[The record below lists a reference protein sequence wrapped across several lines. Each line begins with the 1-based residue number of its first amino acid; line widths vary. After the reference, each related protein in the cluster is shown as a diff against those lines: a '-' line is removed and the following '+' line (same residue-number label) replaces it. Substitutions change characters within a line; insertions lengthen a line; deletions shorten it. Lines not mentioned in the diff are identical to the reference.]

1 MKTDDLIQEIQSLP
15 VDERARLA
23 DCVLRS
29 LNQTLPA
36 IDQKWTELATQRLV
50 DISHCGSSQVKFR
63 LVHQPL
69 CSSKNAAPPWP
80 PLLSP
85 ARLMGVVWCLR
96 PAPHEQHPQDEP
108 DCPAQ
113 R

>member
-36 IDQKWTELATQRLV
+36 MDLKWAELASQRLR
-50 DISHCGSSQVKFR
+50 DIQAGQV
-63 LVHQPL
+63 
-69 CSSKNAAPPWP
+69 APV
-80 PLLSP
+80 P
-85 ARLMGVVWCLR
+85 AEDVFNEVWR
-96 PAPHEQHPQDEP
+96 RFD
-108 DCPAQ
+108 
-113 R
+113 